1 MEIIGYAEMA
11 AEIWNNLPIENQ
23 DSLLRHFHLRP
34 TNSGITIVST
44 LPIFPMRGLA
54 NIKDRNSLLNKLNE
68 IHDNIKQI
76 CSTNGDKAITI
87 LKAIGFKKKE
97 PTKDEYIE
105 EDIQA
110 LMIRTMSKDE
120 NLRIKLKANNKIQFI
135 ASELIFEKG
144 KNRVDVVGYDG
155 VDLYFFELKKGR
167 TTKVDQVKRYVDY
180 YSDAKNL
187 NILQEL
193 LKTYPMNPVEKFQTI
208 KGVMV
213 MQYAENSDQ
222 NMWNRLATDNSIDI
236 LFFEKSLSYR

>member
-1 MEIIGYAEMA
+1 MA
-11 AEIWNNLPIENQ
+11 AELWNNLPQENKV
-23 DSLLRHFHLRP
+23 SLRRHFHLRP

-44 LPIFPMRGLA
+44 LPFSPMRGLTD
-54 NIKDRNSLLNKLNE
+54 IKNKNDLLNKLNQ
-68 IHDNIKQI
+68 IHDNIKNI
-76 CSTNGDKAITI
+76 CSINEENAINVMTE
-87 LKAIGFKKKE
+87 IGFPEKSDTKKKF
-97 PTKDEYIE
+97 IE

-110 LMIRTMSKDE
+110 LMIRSMSKDE
-120 NLRIKLKANNKIQFI
+120 NLRSKLKANNKIQFV

-144 KNRVDVVGYDG
+144 NNRVDIVGFDG

-180 YSDAKNL
+180 YSDTKNFI
-187 NILQEL
+187 ILQDL
-193 LKTYPMNPVEKFQTI
+193 LKTYPINPVEEFQTI

-222 NMWNRLATDNSIDI
+222 NMWNKLATENSINI